1 MLFLSNEV
9 TPHPDYLEEGPLSPL
24 GAHYQE
30 SNKGNE
36 APFEIILSAIIAWL
50 TNRGAEAS
58 V

>member
-1 MLFLSNEV
+1 MKLHRIRIIWKKGRSARWA
-9 TPHPDYLEEGPLSPL
+9 
-24 GAHYQE
+24 AHYQE

-50 TNRGAEAS
+50 TNKGAEAS